1 MQENIFDDNWL
12 EKLNEVH
19 IEMHKIADHLYEAY
33 QQEKIDEARDG
44 LKDMQIA
51 FVKMTN
57 VLDEWE

>member
-1 MQENIFDDNWL
+1 
-12 EKLNEVH
+12 
-19 IEMHKIADHLYEAY
+19 MHKIADHLYEAY